1 MPAFSGITETSQT
14 ARLGPAQGLGCDFAG
29 GTGGRCWL
37 CLVSAGMLALVPSV
51 FAGQLGP
58 ERALLVHDG
67 VPVASAGEQAG
78 GGARGPVLR
87 YGAGGG
93 ARPPGG
99 GGGGWRVRRGVPERG
114 PGPAPPGGR

>member
-37 CLVSAGMLALVPSV
+37 CLVSAGRLALVPCV

-67 VPVASAGEQAG
+67 VPVPSAGEPAG
-78 GGARGPVLR
+78 GGRGGPELGYR
-87 YGAGGG
+87 A
-93 ARPPGG
+93 GG
-99 GGGGWRVRRGVPERG
+99 GGG
-114 PGPAPPGGR
+114 PPR